1 MYMDNFTGL
10 VLEGGG
16 MRCAFTAGVLDFF
29 MDNQIWFPYTIGV
42 SAGASNGIS
51 YISRQ
56 RGRSRYSYVDLMKEY
71 KYVGAMPILRGK
83 GVIDM
88 DFLFN
93 VYPQKYYP
101 FDYDKFFDTKERF
114 VVVTSNCL
122 TGQAEYYEEKSDP
135 DRLLAIVR
143 ASCSL
148 PVMCPIAYVDG
159 TPMVD
164 GGVCDSIPLQKS
176 ISDGNRKNLVV
187 LTRNKGYRKK
197 DKDFYLPGFIYRKF
211 PELRQQLKLRYK
223 RYNEQLDY
231 VEALEAKG
239 DILVIRPT
247 RKLEVTRTEK
257 SINKLSSLYAEGYES
272 AKTTFLREGF
282 LKAL

>member
-1 MYMDNFTGL
+1 MCMDNFTGL

-16 MRCAFTAGVLDFF
+16 MRCAFTAGILDFF

-197 DKDFYLPGFIYRKF
+197 DKDFFLPGFIYRKF

-257 SINKLSSLYAEGYES
+257 SINKLSSLYAEGYEC
-272 AKTTFLREGF
+272 AKSTFLREGF

>member
-1 MYMDNFTGL
+1 
-10 VLEGGG
+10 

-56 RGRSRYSYVDLMKEY
+56 RGRSRYSYVDLMQEY
-71 KYVGAMPILRGK
+71 RYVGLLPILRGK

-88 DFLFN
+88 DFLFDI
-93 VYPQKYYP
+93 YPDKYYP
-101 FDYDKFFDTKERF
+101 FDYDKYFGTKERF

-122 TGQAEYYEEKSDP
+122 TGQAEYYEEKTDP
-135 DRLLAIVR
+135 DRLLSIVR

-148 PVMCPIAYVDG
+148 PVMCPLAHVDG
-159 TPMVD
+159 IPMVD

-197 DKDFYLPGFIYRKF
+197 DKDFYLPGFVFRKF
-211 PELRQQLKLRYK
+211 PELREQLKLRYK
-223 RYNEQLDY
+223 KYNEQLDY
-231 VEALEAKG
+231 VEALEEKG
-239 DILVIRPT
+239 DVLVIRPD

-257 SINKLSSLYAEGYES
+257 NINKLATLYAEGYEC
-272 AKTTFLREGF
+272 AKSTLMKADL

>member
-1 MYMDNFTGL
+1 MRDYTGL

-29 MDNQIWFPYTIGV
+29 MDHQIWFPYTIGV

-51 YISRQ
+51 YMSHQ
-56 RGRSRYSYVDLMKEY
+56 RGRSRYSYVDLMRKY
-71 KYVGAMPILRGK
+71 KYVGLLPMLRGK
-83 GVIDM
+83 GIIDM
-88 DFLFN
+88 DFLFD
-93 VYPQKYYP
+93 VFPQKYYP
-101 FDYDKFFDTKERF
+101 FDYDKYFETKERF

-135 DRLLAIVR
+135 DRLLSIVR

-148 PVMCPIAYVDG
+148 PVMCPLVYVDG

-176 ISDGNRKNLVV
+176 ILDGNRKNMVV

-197 DKDFYLPGFIYRKF
+197 DKDFYLPGFIYHKF

-231 VEALEAKG
+231 VEALEEKG
-239 DILVIRPT
+239 DILVIRPV
-247 RKLEVTRTEK
+247 RKLKVTRTEK
-257 SINKLSSLYAEGYES
+257 NINKLSSLYNEGYAC
-272 AKTTFLREGF
+272 AKSIFIKEGL
-282 LKAL
+282 LKSL

>member
-1 MYMDNFTGL
+1 MYMDNYTGL

-71 KYVGAMPILRGK
+71 KYVGLLPMLRGK

-88 DFLFN
+88 DFLFD
-93 VYPQKYYP
+93 VYPEKYYP
-101 FDYDKFFDTKERF
+101 FDYEQYFEAKGRF
-114 VVVTSNCL
+114 VIVASDCQ
-122 TGQAEYYEEKSDP
+122 TGQAKYYEEKSDP
-135 DRLLAIVR
+135 DRLLSIVR

-148 PVMCPIAYVDG
+148 PVMCPLAYVDG
-159 TPMVD
+159 KPMVD

-197 DKDFYLPGFIYRKF
+197 DKDFYLPGFIFREF
-211 PELRQQLKLRYK
+211 PELREQLKLRYK

-231 VEALEAKG
+231 VEALEEKG
-239 DILVIRPT
+239 DVLVIRPT

-257 SINKLSSLYAEGYES
+257 NVDKLSSLYTEGYEC
-272 AKTTFLREGF
+272 AKSVFLEQGL